1 MLNKK
6 SEMNTETL
14 EALKE
19 LEEMKKNPER
29 YKSYTDVNEMMID
42 ILNGSRISQRFITI
56 WHRSIVCRFKA
67 AFRAAK

>member
-42 ILNGSRISQRFITI
+42 ILNGSIISQRFITI